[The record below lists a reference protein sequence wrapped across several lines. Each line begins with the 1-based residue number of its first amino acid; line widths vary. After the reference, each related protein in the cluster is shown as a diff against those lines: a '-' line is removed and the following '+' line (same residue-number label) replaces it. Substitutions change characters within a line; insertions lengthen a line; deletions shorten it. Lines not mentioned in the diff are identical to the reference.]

1 MRKLDALSGIVVH
14 IVRGND
20 TLWRNVVFDPLDERS
35 EQMSKTFAPAPP
47 LQWFIPGTTATAEL
61 LSCEWVLVQ
70 VQPMTA
76 ALKSMESRHEE
87 RITSPRK

>member
-1 MRKLDALSGIVVH
+1 LSGIVVH
-14 IVRGND
+14 IERGND
-20 TLWRNVVFDPLDERS
+20 TLLRNVVFDPLDERS
-35 EQMSKTFAPAPP
+35 AQMSKTIAPGPP
-47 LQWFIPGTTATAEL
+47 LQWFIPDTTAEM